1 MCWGVKVIRQI
12 LGVPA
17 AVLVLAIAV
26 SLSSPSVAT
35 TFVALDQEQLAEM
48 SVAAVAGSVVE
59 ISSGREAVDG
69 GIRTDIRIDVE
80 DVLFGDV
87 DDVVV
92 VREMGGRVG
101 DMEEWTYGTPV
112 YRMGER
118 VVVFLSENDDG
129 TYRTTSMALG
139 KFEVVDGEGGSLEL
153 VRDLGEGV
161 QILESS
167 GDLNRDPEPEI
178 TTLSETVRRQRRNRP
193 ASRRGS
199 RVDPEPLLREE
210 PRSEFTYLGSNPSRW
225 FEPDTGEPIPFAVDH
240 LGDPGPD
247 LGPDQSVAAIH
258 DAFDAWS
265 EVSGSALEI
274 VEEGVMPEPLP
285 YSGCG
290 GGNRIVFND
299 PFDEIA
305 DPNHCG
311 GVLAIGGFCTSTE
324 ARTVHGS
331 EFRRI
336 RVGKVTFNN
345 GWSNC
350 LGWNRCSLSEVA
362 THEIG
367 HAIGLGHSSVPGAIM
382 RASAYLDGRCTDLG
396 DDDVDAVRF
405 VYPAVPRTA
414 TPTPSTAPTATAT
427 LRPTRTS
434 RRTAT
439 KTPTPTR
446 TRTRTKSQ
454 TPTRTEVPVTPS
466 EYDLSGRVRYFM
478 SGEGIAGVD
487 VAVGGASSSTMR
499 TGGDGGFEFDGVAR
513 GEYVTITGTKAG
525 GVGAALSSLDAA
537 YALQAVVGS
546 RELSGL
552 QGFACD
558 ATGDG
563 AITALD
569 ASRLLM
575 KAIGAIPHLP
585 VTERCGSDW
594 LLVPSSTS
602 GVISVPPMVSA
613 AQCKP
618 GAFVIPATD
627 HDMSEL
633 TFDAVLLGDCSG
645 GWSASEDA
653 FAGERVRRRP
663 RVRFGRL
670 RVRGERASMKIYVR
684 SRAPY
689 QSLDVELLYDDS
701 QIVPSTV
708 DARDDG
714 EASLLAQR
722 TVRPGVLRIGFAS
735 SKPVTRRFAA
745 LLTVNFDLLKSLTRV
760 SRVQPIVALIDESE
774 ARTSSNA
781 QQR

>member
-1 MCWGVKVIRQI
+1 MCWGIKVIRRI
-12 LGVPA
+12 FGGPA
-17 AVLVLAIAV
+17 AVLMLAVSV

-35 TFVALDQEQLAEM
+35 TFVSLDQEQLAEM
-48 SVAAVAGSVVE
+48 SVAAVVGTVVE

-69 GIRTDIRIDVE
+69 GIRTDIRIEVE

-87 DDVVV
+87 DGVVV
-92 VREMGGRVG
+92 VREVGGRVG
-101 DMEEWTYGTPV
+101 DTEEWTYGTPV
-112 YRMGER
+112 YRVGER

-139 KFEVVDGEGGSLEL
+139 KFEAVDGEGESLGL

-161 QILESS
+161 QLLDAS
-167 GDLNRDPEPEI
+167 GDLNRSPEPEI
-178 TTLSETVRRQRRNRP
+178 TTLSDSVRRQRRHRP
-193 ASRRGS
+193 DSRRG
-199 RVDPEPLLREE
+199 VAVEPEPLLMEE
-210 PRSEFTYLGSNPSRW
+210 TRSEFAYLGSNPSRW
-225 FEPDTGEPIPFAVDH
+225 FEPDSGEPIPFAVDH
-240 LGDPGPD
+240 TGDPGPD
-247 LGPDQSVAAIH
+247 LGPDRSVAAIH

-265 EVSGSALEI
+265 DVSGSGLEI

-299 PFDEIA
+299 PFDEIS
-305 DPNHCG
+305 DPNRCG

-324 ARTVHGS
+324 ARTVNGT

-350 LGWNRCSLSEVA
+350 SGWNRCSLSEVA

-367 HAIGLGHSSVPGAIM
+367 HAIGLGHSSMPGAIM

-396 DDDVDAVRF
+396 DDDVDAARF
-405 VYPAVPRTA
+405 VYPALSRTS
-414 TPTPSTAPTATAT
+414 TPTPSPVPTETAT

-434 RRTAT
+434 RSAAT

-446 TRTRTKSQ
+446 TRTRTRSQ
-454 TPTRTEVPVTPS
+454 TPTRTAVPATPS
-466 EYDLSGRVRYFM
+466 GYDLSGRVRYFM
-478 SGEGIAGVD
+478 SGEGVAGVD
-487 VAVGGASSSTMR
+487 LAVGGSVSSTMR
-499 TGGDGGFEFDGVAR
+499 TGGDGDFEVTGVTR
-513 GEYVTITGTKAG
+513 GEYVTIIGTKGG
-525 GVGAALSSLDAA
+525 GVGTALSSLDAA

-552 QGFACD
+552 QGYACD

-563 AITALD
+563 TITPLD

-575 KAIGAIPHLP
+575 KAIGSIEHLP

-594 LLVPSSTS
+594 LLVPSTS
-602 GVISVPPMVSA
+602 SGAIAVPPIISTE
-613 AQCKP
+613 QCKP
-618 GAFVIPATD
+618 GAFVLPTID

-633 TFDAVLLGDCSG
+633 SFDAVLLGDCSG

-653 FAGERVRRRP
+653 FAGERVRRRA

-670 RVRGERASMKIYVR
+670 KVRGERASMKIYVR
-684 SRAPY
+684 SGAPY
-689 QSLDVELLYDDS
+689 QSLDVELRYDDA
-701 QIVPSTV
+701 QLVPSTV
-708 DARDDG
+708 DAREDG
-714 EASLLAQR
+714 EATLLAHR
-722 TVRPGVLRIGFAS
+722 MVRPGVLRIGFAS
-735 SKPVTRRFAA
+735 SEPVARRFAS
-745 LLTVNFDLLKSLTRV
+745 LLTVNFELLNSRTRI
-760 SRVQPIVALIDESE
+760 SGVQPIVALIDESE
-774 ARTSSNA
+774 ARTSSNG